1 MILDEPERFKELDP
15 LDMLGYINDLPGQLK
30 AAWELGQRYPL
41 PDVDQVTQVVIAGM
55 GGSAIGGDL
64 LASYA
69 IPSAKVPIL
78 IWRNYDLPG
87 FVSDGRTLLIASS
100 HSGNTEETLSAFD
113 RAVEQG
119 AVVMAVTTG
128 GTLAKSAAR
137 VNAPVWSFEHDGQP
151 RSAVGFSFGLLL
163 AALTRLGFIDFHA
176 KDLNETVAAMYAQ
189 MSEIGAEVPVSSNL
203 AKRMAGQFMGRWPTL
218 IGSEFL
224 APVARRWRT
233 QLAEIPKAVA
243 QFEELPEADHNMI
256 EGVQHP
262 ESLFGPTMVVFLRS
276 TLNHPR
282 NLKRIEATRSILMV
296 EGFNTDILEAQGQS
310 RLAHQWTSLHLGDY
324 VAYYLAMAY
333 GTDPTPVPIMQDL
346 KRRLSEDRESDG

>member
-1 MILDEPERFKELDP
+1 MILDEPERFEKIDP
-15 LDMLGYINDLPGQLK
+15 LDFLSTINELPEQLK
-30 AAWELGQRYPL
+30 AAWELGRKYPL
-41 PDVDQVTQVVIAGM
+41 PEVDEVSRVVLAGM

-69 IPSAKVPIL
+69 MPTAKVPI
-78 IWRNYDLPG
+78 IVWRNYELPG
-87 FVSDGRTLLIASS
+87 FVSDRRTLVIASS

-113 RAVEQG
+113 RALERG
-119 AVVMAVTTG
+119 ATVLAVTTG
-128 GTLAKSAAR
+128 GTLAEAAA
-137 VNAPVWSFEHDGQP
+137 NAGAPVWRFEHDGQP

-163 AALTRLGFIDFHA
+163 SALTRAGFIEFDP
-176 KDLNETVAAMYAQ
+176 KDIDETVLAMHDQ
-189 MSEIGAEVPVSSNL
+189 MEEIGAKIPVACNL
-203 AKRMAGQFMGRWPTL
+203 AKRMAGQFMDRWPTI

-233 QLAEIPKAVA
+233 QIAEIPKAVA

-324 VAYYLAMAY
+324 VAYYLAMTY

-346 KRRLSEDRESDG
+346 KQRLKGS

>member
-1 MILDEPERFKELDP
+1 MILDEPERFEKLDP
-15 LDMLGYINDLPGQLK
+15 LDFLSYINELPEQLK
-30 AAWELGQRYPL
+30 AAWELGQEYPL
-41 PDVDQVTQVVIAGM
+41 PEADQVSRVVLAGM

-69 IPSAKVPIL
+69 MPVAKVPI
-78 IWRNYDLPG
+78 IVWRNYDLPG
-87 FVSDGRTLLIASS
+87 FVSDSRTLVIASS

-113 RAVEQG
+113 RALERG
-119 AVVMAVTTG
+119 ATVMAVTTG
-128 GTLAKSAAR
+128 GTLAEVATDAGI
-137 VNAPVWSFEHDGQP
+137 PVWRFEHDGQP

-163 AALTRLGFIDFHA
+163 SALTRAGFIEFES
-176 KDLNETVAAMYAQ
+176 KDIDETVVAMHDQ
-189 MSEIGAEVPVSSNL
+189 MDEIRAKIPVAGNL
-203 AKRMAGQFMGRWPTL
+203 AKRMAGQFMDRWPTI

-233 QLAEIPKAVA
+233 QIAEIPKAVA

-282 NLKRIEATRSILMV
+282 NLKRLEATRSTLMV

-324 VAYYLAMAY
+324 VAYYLAMVY

-346 KRRLSEDRESDG
+346 KQRLKGS

>member
-1 MILDEPERFKELDP
+1 VILDEPERFQKLDP
-15 LDMLGYINDLPGQLK
+15 SDFLSYINELPEQLK
-30 AAWELGQRYPL
+30 AAWKLGQEYPL
-41 PDVDQVTQVVIAGM
+41 PEVDQVSRVVLAGM

-69 IPSAKVPIL
+69 MPVAKVPIFV
-78 IWRNYDLPG
+78 WRNYDLPG
-87 FVSDGRTLLIASS
+87 FVSDSRTLVIASS

-113 RAVEQG
+113 RALERG
-119 AVVMAVTTG
+119 ATVLAVTTG
-128 GTLAKSAAR
+128 GTLAEAAT
-137 VNAPVWSFEHDGQP
+137 NAGTPVWRFEHDGQP

-163 AALTRLGFIDFHA
+163 SALTRAGFIEFDP
-176 KDLNETVAAMYAQ
+176 KDIDETMLAMHDQ
-189 MSEIGAEVPVSSNL
+189 MEEIGAKIPVAGNL
-203 AKRMAGQFMGRWPTL
+203 AKRMAGQFMDRWPTI

-233 QLAEIPKAVA
+233 QIAEIPKAVA

-282 NLKRIEATRSILMV
+282 NLKRLEATRNTLMV

-346 KRRLSEDRESDG
+346 KQRLKGS

>member
-1 MILDEPERFKELDP
+1 VILDEPERFKELDP
-15 LDMLGYINDLPGQLK
+15 LDMLGYINELPEQLQ
-30 AAWELGQRYPL
+30 AAWELGQEYSL
-41 PDVDQVTQVVIAGM
+41 PDAEQVTQVVIAGM

-69 IPSAKVPIL
+69 TPVAKVPITV
-78 IWRNYDLPG
+78 WRNYDLPG

-113 RAVEQG
+113 RAVERG
-119 AVVMAVTTG
+119 AKVMAVTTG
-128 GTLAKSAAR
+128 GTLAKSAAN
-137 VNAPVWSFEHDGQP
+137 VNAPVWRFEHDGQP

-163 AALTRLGFIDFHA
+163 SALNRLGFIEFRPE
-176 KDLNETVAAMYAQ
+176 DLNDTVAAMHAQ
-189 MSEIGAEVPVSSNL
+189 MSDIGADVPVTSNL
-203 AKRMAGQFMGRWPTL
+203 AKRMAGQLMDRWPTV
-218 IGSEFL
+218 IGSDFL

-233 QLAEIPKAVA
+233 QLAEIPKAIA

-262 ESLFGPTMVVFLRS
+262 ESLIGPTMVVFLRS

-282 NLKRIEATRSILMV
+282 NLKRLESTRNILMV
-296 EGFNTDILEAQGQS
+296 EGFNTNILEAQGQS

-346 KRRLSEDRESDG
+346 KQRLTEA

>member
-1 MILDEPERFKELDP
+1 MILDEPERFNELDP
-15 LDMLGYINDLPGQLK
+15 MDMLGYVNRLPEQLQ
-30 AAWELGQRYPL
+30 AAWELGNEYPL
-41 PDVDQVTQVVIAGM
+41 PDIEEVEQVILAGM

-69 IPSAKVPIL
+69 MHGAKVPIVV
-78 IWRNYDLPG
+78 WRNYDLPG
-87 FVSDGRTLLIASS
+87 FASDSRTLLIASS

-113 RAVEQG
+113 AALERG
-119 AVVMAVTTG
+119 TKVMAVTTG
-128 GTLAKSAAR
+128 GTLAETAVTAG
-137 VNAPVWSFEHDGQP
+137 APVWRFEHDGQP
-151 RSAVGFSFGLLL
+151 RSAVGFSFGMLLS
-163 AALTRLGFIDFHA
+163 ALVRMGFIDFRLE
-176 KDLNETVAAMYAQ
+176 DLDETVAAMHSQ
-189 MSEIGAEVPVSSNL
+189 MSTIGAEVPVARNL
-203 AKRMAGQFMGRWPTL
+203 AKRMAGQFMDRWPT
-218 IGSEFL
+218 IIAADFL
-224 APVARRWRT
+224 SPVARRWRT

-243 QFEELPEADHNMI
+243 QFEELPEADHNMV

-282 NLKRIEATRSILMV
+282 NLKRLEITRSIMMV
-296 EGFNTDILEAQGQS
+296 EGFNTDIMEAQGQS

-346 KRRLSEDRESDG
+346 KQRLTQD

>member
-1 MILDEPERFKELDP
+1 MILDEPENFKNIDP
-15 LDMLGYINDLPGQLK
+15 SDMLGYINELPVQLQ
-30 AAWELGQRYPL
+30 AAWELGQGYPL
-41 PDVDQVTQVVIAGM
+41 PEVGQVNRVVLAGM

-64 LASYA
+64 LASFA
-69 IPSAKVPIL
+69 MPMAKVPIMV
-78 IWRNYDLPG
+78 WRNYDLPG
-87 FVSDGRTLLIASS
+87 FASDSRTLVIASS

-113 RAVEQG
+113 RAIEQG
-119 AVVMAVTTG
+119 ATVMAVTTG
-128 GTLAKSAAR
+128 GILAEAAT
-137 VNAPVWSFEHDGQP
+137 NAGAPVWRFEHDGQP

-163 AALTRLGFIDFHA
+163 SALSRMGFIEFAPD
-176 KDLNETVAAMYAQ
+176 DLDETVAAMNDQ
-189 MSEIGAEVPVSSNL
+189 MGTIGAEVPVTSNL
-203 AKRMAGQFMGRWPTL
+203 AKRMAGQFMDRWPTI

-233 QLAEIPKAVA
+233 QIAEMPKAVA

-276 TLNHPR
+276 RLNHPR
-282 NLKRIEATRSILMV
+282 NLKRLEATRSILMV

-333 GTDPTPVPIMQDL
+333 GIDPTPVPIMQDL
-346 KRRLSEDRESDG
+346 KQRLKES

>member
-1 MILDEPERFKELDP
+1 MILDEPERFQKLDP
-15 LDMLGYINDLPGQLK
+15 SDFLSYINELPEQLK
-30 AAWELGQRYPL
+30 AAWKLGQEYPL
-41 PDVDQVTQVVIAGM
+41 PEVDQVSRVVLAGM

-69 IPSAKVPIL
+69 MPVAKVPIFV
-78 IWRNYDLPG
+78 WRNYDLPG
-87 FVSDGRTLLIASS
+87 FVSDSRTLVIASS

-113 RAVEQG
+113 RALERG
-119 AVVMAVTTG
+119 ATVLAVTTG
-128 GTLAKSAAR
+128 GTLAEAAT
-137 VNAPVWSFEHDGQP
+137 NAGTPVWRFEHDGQP

-163 AALTRLGFIDFHA
+163 SALTRAGFIEFDP
-176 KDLNETVAAMYAQ
+176 KDIDETMLAMHDQ
-189 MSEIGAEVPVSSNL
+189 MEEIGAKIPVAGNL
-203 AKRMAGQFMGRWPTL
+203 AKRMAGQFMDRWPTI

-233 QLAEIPKAVA
+233 QIAEIPKAVA

-282 NLKRIEATRSILMV
+282 NLKRLEATRNTLMV

-346 KRRLSEDRESDG
+346 KQRLKGS

>member
-1 MILDEPERFKELDP
+1 VILDEPKEFKNLDP
-15 LDMLGYINDLPGQLK
+15 LDMLGYINELPEQLQ
-30 AAWELGQRYPL
+30 AAWDLGHDYPT
-41 PDVDQVTQVVIAGM
+41 PEVDQVTRVVIAGM

-69 IPSAKVPIL
+69 TPMAKVPI
-78 IWRNYDLPG
+78 IVWRNYDLPG
-87 FVSDGRTLLIASS
+87 FASDGRTLVIASS
-100 HSGNTEETLSAFD
+100 HSGHTEETLSAFN
-113 RAVEQG
+113 RALERG
-119 AVVMAVTTG
+119 ATVMAVTTG
-128 GTLAKSAAR
+128 GTLAEAAT
-137 VNAPVWSFEHDGQP
+137 NAGAPVWRFEHDGQP
-151 RSAVGFSFGLLL
+151 RAAVGFSFGLLL
-163 AALTRLGFIDFHA
+163 AALNRMGFIEFDPE
-176 KDLNETVAAMYAQ
+176 DVDETAASMHEQ
-189 MSEIGAEVPVSSNL
+189 MGTIGAEVPVASNL
-203 AKRMAGQFMGRWPTL
+203 AKRMAGQFMDRWPTI

-233 QLAEIPKAVA
+233 QIAEIPKAVA

-282 NLKRIEATRSILMV
+282 NLKRLEATRSTLMV

-346 KRRLSEDRESDG
+346 KQRLKET

>member
-15 LDMLGYINDLPGQLK
+15 LDMLGYINELPEQLS
-30 AAWELGQRYPL
+30 AAWELGQEYPL
-41 PDVDQVTQVVIAGM
+41 PDVEQVTQVVIAGM
-55 GGSAIGGDL
+55 GGSAIAGDL

-69 IPSAKVPIL
+69 TPVAKVPI
-78 IWRNYDLPG
+78 IVWRNYDLPG

-119 AVVMAVTTG
+119 ATVMVVTTG
-128 GTLAKSAAR
+128 GTLEKSAAN
-137 VNAPVWSFEHDGQP
+137 VNAPVWRFEHDGQP

-163 AALTRLGFIDFHA
+163 SALVRMGLIGFHPG
-176 KDLNETVAAMYAQ
+176 DLNETVAAMHAQ
-189 MSEIGAEVPVSSNL
+189 MRTIGAEVPVTGNL
-203 AKRMAGQFMGRWPTL
+203 AKRMAGQFMDRWPTI

-243 QFEELPEADHNMI
+243 QFEELPEVDHNMI

-262 ESLFGPTMVVFLRS
+262 ESLVGPTMVVFLRS
-276 TLNHPR
+276 TLNHSR
-282 NLKRIEATRSILMV
+282 NLKRLEATRSILMV
-296 EGFNTDILEAQGQS
+296 EGFNTAILEAHGQS

-346 KRRLSEDRESDG
+346 KRRLTEA

>member
-1 MILDEPERFKELDP
+1 MILDEPEKFNNLDP
-15 LDMLGYINDLPGQLK
+15 LDMLGYINELPEQLQAAWKLGQDLPMP
-30 AAWELGQRYPL
+30 E
-41 PDVDQVTQVVIAGM
+41 VDQVTRVVIAGM

-69 IPSAKVPIL
+69 TPIAKVPI
-78 IWRNYDLPG
+78 IVWRNYDLPG
-87 FVSDGRTLLIASS
+87 YASDSRTLVIASS

-113 RAVEQG
+113 RALERG
-119 AVVMAVTTG
+119 ATVMAVTTG
-128 GTLAKSAAR
+128 GTLAEAAT
-137 VNAPVWSFEHDGQP
+137 NAGAPVWRFEHDGQP
-151 RSAVGFSFGLLL
+151 RAAVGFSFGLLL
-163 AALTRLGFIDFHA
+163 SALSRMGFIQFDPE
-176 KDLNETVAAMYAQ
+176 DLDETVASMHDQ
-189 MSEIGAEVPVSSNL
+189 MGTIGAEVPVASNL
-203 AKRMAGQFMGRWPTL
+203 AKRVAGQFMDRWPTI

-233 QLAEIPKAVA
+233 QIAEISKAVA

-276 TLNHPR
+276 THNHAR
-282 NLKRIEATRSILMV
+282 NLKRLEATRSTLMV
-296 EGFNTDILEAQGQS
+296 EGFNTDIIEAQGQS

-346 KRRLSEDRESDG
+346 KQRLKGA

>member
-1 MILDEPERFKELDP
+1 VILDEPENFKNLDP
-15 LDMLGYINDLPGQLK
+15 LDMLGYINQLPEQLQ
-30 AAWELGQRYPL
+30 AAWELGREYPL
-41 PDVDQVTQVVIAGM
+41 PEVNQVNRIIIAGM

-64 LASYA
+64 LASYVM
-69 IPSAKVPIL
+69 PLAKVPIMV
-78 IWRNYDLPG
+78 WRNYDLPAYA
-87 FVSDGRTLLIASS
+87 SDSQTLVITSS
-100 HSGNTEETLSAFD
+100 HSGNTEETLSAFE
-113 RAVEQG
+113 RALERG
-119 AVVMAVTTG
+119 ATVMAVTTG
-128 GTLAKSAAR
+128 GTLAEAAT
-137 VNAPVWSFEHDGQP
+137 NAGAPVWRFEHDGQP
-151 RSAVGFSFGLLL
+151 RAAVGFSFGLLL
-163 AALTRLGFIDFHA
+163 SALDRMGFIEFDE
-176 KDLNETVAAMYAQ
+176 DEVDETVTAMRDQ
-189 MSEIGAEVPVSSNL
+189 MGTIGAEVPVTSNL
-203 AKRMAGQFMGRWPTL
+203 AKRVAGQFMDRWPTI

-224 APVARRWRT
+224 SPVARRWRT
-233 QLAEIPKAVA
+233 QIAEIPKAVA

-282 NLKRIEATRSILMV
+282 NLKRLEATRSTLMV

-346 KRRLSEDRESDG
+346 KQRLKEA

>member
-15 LDMLGYINDLPGQLK
+15 LDMLGYINELPEQLQ
-30 AAWELGQRYPL
+30 AAWELGQEYSL
-41 PDVDQVTQVVIAGM
+41 PDAEQVTQVVIAGM

-69 IPSAKVPIL
+69 TPVAKVPITV
-78 IWRNYDLPG
+78 WRNYDLPG

-113 RAVEQG
+113 RAVERG
-119 AVVMAVTTG
+119 AKVMAVTTG
-128 GTLAKSAAR
+128 GTLAKSAAN
-137 VNAPVWSFEHDGQP
+137 VNAPVWRFEHDGQP

-163 AALTRLGFIDFHA
+163 SALNRLGFIEFRPE
-176 KDLNETVAAMYAQ
+176 DLNDTVAAMHAQ
-189 MSEIGAEVPVSSNL
+189 MSDIGADVPVTSNL
-203 AKRMAGQFMGRWPTL
+203 AKRMAGQLMDRWPTV
-218 IGSEFL
+218 IGSDFL

-233 QLAEIPKAVA
+233 QLAEIPKAIA

-262 ESLFGPTMVVFLRS
+262 ESLIGPTMVVFLRS

-282 NLKRIEATRSILMV
+282 NLKRLESTRNILMV
-296 EGFNTDILEAQGQS
+296 EGFNTNILEAQGQS

-346 KRRLSEDRESDG
+346 KQRLTEA